1 MVLESKINVANNN
14 NHTYLIIRS
23 LRNPFCS
30 GFPITLKL
38 ENLKAK
44 PYVISKELK
53 RRHKTWKL
61 QMAKLKTSLMGKNNI

>member
-1 MVLESKINVANNN
+1 MKPCRKEVGHYKAHLFIYV
-14 NHTYLIIRS
+14 RS